1 MERREFLRGV
11 AVLGI
16 ASSLL
21 ENSMAQTSRHEPA
34 DFVVIPGIDSPQI
47 LDQAFEASGTFR
59 PISKE
64 QVAALLQ
71 KTEQAAAH
79 GDYELFKTSQHF
91 DSTAHHPE
99 WLGRQS
105 PHVQHLA
112 RPAS

>member
-1 MERREFLRGV
+1 MNLP
-11 AVLGI
+11 
-16 ASSLL
+16 
-21 ENSMAQTSRHEPA
+21 TS
-34 DFVVIPGIDSPQI
+34 VVIPGIDSPQI

-112 RPAS
+112 RPASYCVGVVARQLLASNSTSHACGRR